1 MKFHGPCQRSGRGG
15 GAFASL
21 GSGLIILIR
30 GKKASFSAYAC
41 VYGVCVLVCLL
52 SREHVTEGL
61 TSMIRT
67 LRPHYKLVD
76 QRGTTELRADPT
88 DWTWAGGA
96 WGRTILEE
104 SKGGKGK

>member
-1 MKFHGPCQRSGRGG
+1 MVRVKGLAGEG

-30 GKKASFSAYAC
+30 GKKASFFFLRIC
-41 VYGVCVLVCLL
+41 VCTYGVCVLVCLL

-61 TSMIRT
+61 TLMITT
-67 LRPHYKLVD
+67 LRPHCKLVD

-96 WGRTILEE
+96 WGRTIW
-104 SKGGKGK
+104 SRARGGRAK